1 MTDQKIKKT
10 FHIITPVGF
19 ENLAKNELLHLWPC
33 APITKLEK
41 GALCIASEE
50 MEFFRHIPYLKIPTK
65 ILMEIDQFICRDIV
79 KFYNKLTKVKW
90 NQFLFGQIPEFAIS
104 AKNSRLFDSRKIE
117 DSAKKAISNYY
128 KAQPPQKKYADILES
143 LPPSTIHVRIL
154 DDNCTLSI
162 DLSGERL
169 DKRGLKLFTSEA
181 PVRENLASACLQFSF
196 EQIKNQGNEIESIID
211 PMCGSGTFLF
221 EALMK
226 DLPQKR
232 DFYYKYLSSY
242 KLEKKY
248 VYNYQERITNFI
260 GNEIS
265 ENTYKGLEKNINA
278 YQSLFTQTLPIQVN
292 LGDATQFIPKSCT
305 NSLLITNPP
314 YGKRVKVEGSTKE
327 YFDELM
333 EIYDKNCAPNYMA
346 FLIPKIIPN
355 PKNKNYRFLDALN
368 FSNGGIDVKLLLWKR
383 K

>member
-19 ENLAKNELLHLWPC
+19 ENLAKNELMALWPL

-41 GALCIASEE
+41 GALSVVCGE
-50 MEFFRHIPYLKIPTK
+50 MELFHHIPYLKIPTK
-65 ILMEIDQFICRDIV
+65 ILMEIDQFVCRDIV
-79 KFYNKLTKVKW
+79 KFYNKLTKIKW
-90 NQFLFGQIPEFAIS
+90 NQFLFGQIPDFAIS

-117 DSAKKAISNYY
+117 DSAKKAIANFY
-128 KAQPPQKKYADILES
+128 KAQPPQKKYSTILET
-143 LPPSTIHVRIL
+143 LPPCTIHVRIL

-181 PVRENLASACLQFSF
+181 PVRENLASACLHFSF
-196 EQIKNQGNEIESIID
+196 EQIKKQNDVIDCIID

-232 DFYYKYLSSY
+232 EFYYKYLSSY

-248 VYNYQERITNFI
+248 VYSYKGNITKFI

-265 ENTYKGLEKNINA
+265 ENTFKGLEKNIKT
-278 YQSLFTQTLPIQVN
+278 YQSLFSQALPIEVN
-292 LGDATQFIPKSCT
+292 LGDATNFVSKNCK

-314 YGKRVKVEGSTKE
+314 YGKRVKLEGNTKD

-333 EIYDKNCAPNYMA
+333 NIYDKNCAPEYMA
-346 FLIPKIIPN
+346 FLIPKVIPN